1 MIFKII
7 FFINLIF
14 AITLNAKLDDWM
26 AEYIDEYAYNTK
38 KNENKYIEEG
48 KFIKVKVIEQCHVK
62 WNEYFSNN
70 LFSPIIDEQFD
81 LLLDT
86 RDVVYPEKI
95 SFIDFE
101 PFGWRHYHHRSDNY
115 SNDESNIF
123 SINDDNIIHFNSL
136 SSGGYSIKNLNSNR
150 IKQIVKS
157 DLKLKIDGYNTF
169 ITYDGSLKEEEKKCN
184 TKISEQLNEKMIK
197 DIISTIIFIL
207 LFLGV
212 IFILKKLK
220 DKIFNKRF

>member
-1 MIFKII
+1 MNKLHNKLNKKKNNRMIFKII

-14 AITLNAKLDDWM
+14 VITLNAEDSYWWEKHL
-26 AEYIDEYAYNTK
+26 N

-70 LFSPIIDEQFD
+70 LFSPIIDEQYD

-101 PFGWRHYHHRSDNY
+101 PFGWRHYHHRSDDY

-123 SINDDNIIHFNSL
+123 SINDDNIIYFNSL
-136 SSGGYSIKNLNSNR
+136 ISGGYSIKNLNSNR

-157 DLKLKIDGYNTF
+157 NLKLKINGYNTF
-169 ITYDGSLKEEEKKCN
+169 ITYDGSLKAEEKKCN
-184 TKISEQLNEKMIK
+184 TKISEQLN
-197 DIISTIIFIL
+197 
-207 LFLGV
+207 
-212 IFILKKLK
+212 
-220 DKIFNKRF
+220 DKGHS